1 MKKFI
6 FTEQNIKTINTTSIQ
21 LSDTLSDV
29 NSNVADIG
37 EHYISIICED
47 KLSSYNGPNQP
58 I

>member
-37 EHYISIICED
+37 KHCISITCEE
-47 KLSSYNGPNQP
+47 LSSYNGLNQP